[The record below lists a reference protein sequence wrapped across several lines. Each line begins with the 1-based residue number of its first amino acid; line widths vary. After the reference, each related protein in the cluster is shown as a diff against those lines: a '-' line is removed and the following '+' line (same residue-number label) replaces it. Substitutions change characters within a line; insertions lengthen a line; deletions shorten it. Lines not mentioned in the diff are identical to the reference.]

1 MLIFKEKYTCIL
13 KVTLRI
19 LEENRRNKIQIGIN
33 EDWPNWFNYRTRT
46 NRKKL
51 LERLMALPGI
61 VLYPRLARF

>member
-33 EDWPNWFNYRTRT
+33 ED
-46 NRKKL
+46 
-51 LERLMALPGI
+51 
-61 VLYPRLARF
+61 